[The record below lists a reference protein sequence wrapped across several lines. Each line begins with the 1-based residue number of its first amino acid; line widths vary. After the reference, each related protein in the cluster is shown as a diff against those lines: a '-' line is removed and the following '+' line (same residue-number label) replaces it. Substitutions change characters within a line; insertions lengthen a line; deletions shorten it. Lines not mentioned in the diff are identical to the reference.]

1 MRRLRRRLFGL
12 FALFGFLLL
21 LAGLG
26 LGWYLFSQ
34 AQRAQTLDSNFSG
47 EGMDGACAH
56 PQPVIEVSNR
66 SMSENDTQALRVRL
80 TNTAAEECTV
90 SVTLNAPN
98 FDLGGTGSTQSVV
111 VPAEGTATL
120 SWIIAPKK
128 VGTFEVT
135 AQGGLDTAVA
145 GLTVLNVLGLSA
157 SQLQLLSLLSTF
169 LGPMLS
175 APWWF
180 ELFRSRSRR
189 R

>member
-1 MRRLRRRLFGL
+1 MRRA
-12 FALFGFLLL
+12 FALIGLLL
-21 LAGLG
+21 LIAGLG

-34 AQRAQTLDSNFSG
+34 NQRAQTLDSSFSG
-47 EGMDGACAH
+47 EGLDGACAH
-56 PQPVIEVSNR
+56 PQPVIDVSNR
-66 SMSENDTQALRVRL
+66 TMSESDTQALRVRL
-80 TNTAAEECTV
+80 TNTSVEACTV
-90 SVTLNAPN
+90 NVTLNAPN
-98 FDLGGTGSTQSVV
+98 FDLGLTGATQNLVI
-111 VPAEGTATL
+111 PAEGTATV

-135 AQGGLDTAVA
+135 VQSGLDNAVA

-180 ELFRSRSRR
+180 ELFRSRSKRR
-189 R
+189 

>member
-1 MRRLRRRLFGL
+1 MRRAFAFLGL
-12 FALFGFLLL
+12 LLL

-34 AQRAQTLDSNFSG
+34 ARQAQNLDASFSG
-47 EGMDGACAH
+47 ESLDGACAH

-66 SMSENDTQALRVRL
+66 TMSESDTQAIRVHL
-80 TNTAAEECTV
+80 TNTSEADCTV
-90 SVTLNAPN
+90 TVMLNAPN
-98 FDLGGTGSTQSVV
+98 FDLGLSGAAQSIV
-111 VPAEGTATL
+111 VPAAGTATL

-135 AQGGLDTAVA
+135 VQSGADTAVA
-145 GLTVLNVLGLSA
+145 GLTVVNVLGLSA